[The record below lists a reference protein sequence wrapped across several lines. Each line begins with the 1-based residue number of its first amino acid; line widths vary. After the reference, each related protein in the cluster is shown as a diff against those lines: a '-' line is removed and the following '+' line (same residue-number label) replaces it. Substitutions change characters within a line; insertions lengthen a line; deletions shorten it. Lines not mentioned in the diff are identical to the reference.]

1 MNKMKICLFVIFL
14 ILNNIFGT
22 KSVAYTTNY
31 TDKNISIEVIENTN
45 KIKLTLV
52 NRENVIINTLFFNND
67 LLCIKKGKIIKTTK
81 LQSGFSSNVFASLF
95 INKFQFYTILPSL
108 SDNLFGASGIKY
120 LGDNFTVDFEI
131 FDALKIDNL
140 ITSDNYFVF
149 NNCLRDMK
157 KGLVSIV
164 EIKSKYLYIRSEYAA
179 TTKGFYFSD
188 SIILIYHNLKLNFE
202 HQNLNYKYNFG
213 INLKVDDIKFSI
225 KEKIYFNSP
234 FSGEGTMRDFLISG
248 TLVNHLN
255 LDLLFNYKLKSIKF
269 NYSECVSFDEILNRT
284 HKFDFYFI
292 FILIRDRVDLI
303 NFKLGYKNKSLI
315 FEIKINGIRFGYN
328 NKKYYSLFELKNVI
342 NNLSIKFT
350 YKFKKKFEINL
361 KYSW

>member
-1 MNKMKICLFVIFL
+1 MNKIKICLFVIFL

-31 TDKNISIEVIENTN
+31 TDKNISIELIENTN
-45 KIKLTLV
+45 KIKLTHV
-52 NRENVIINTLFFNND
+52 NRENVIINSLFFNSD
-67 LLCIKKGKIIKTTK
+67 LLCIKKGKMINTRK
-81 LQSGFSSNVFASLF
+81 LKSGFTSNVFASLF

-120 LGDNFTVDFEI
+120 SGDNFIVDFEI
-131 FDALKIDNL
+131 FDSLKMNNL
-140 ITSDNYFVF
+140 ITTDNYYVF
-149 NNCLRDMK
+149 NNCLSDMK
-157 KGLVSIV
+157 KGLLSII
-164 EIKSKYLYIRSEYAA
+164 EITSKYLYIRGEYAA
-179 TTKGFYFSD
+179 TIKGFYYSD
-188 SIILIYHNLKLNFE
+188 SIIINYHNLKLNFE

-225 KEKIYFNSP
+225 KEIIYFNSP
-234 FSGEGTMRDFLISG
+234 FSGEGTKRDFQISG
-248 TLVNHLN
+248 TFVNNLN
-255 LDLLFNYKLKSIKF
+255 LDLFFNYKLKSIKF
-269 NYSECVSFDEILNRT
+269 NYSECVSFDEILNRI

-303 NFKLGYKNKSLI
+303 NLKLGYENKSLV
-315 FEIKINGIRFGYN
+315 FEIKLNGIKFGYN
-328 NKKYYSLFELKNVI
+328 NNKYYSLVELKNVI

-350 YKFKKKFEINL
+350 YIFKKKFEINL